1 MSESSSDCSFFKI
14 PRNRGVVH
22 VVVVEEEEEEEEEEE
37 SQQSCSFFDRIFKRN
52 NLEQCNRQSREV
64 SPSGAMVGIK

>member
-22 VVVVEEEEEEEEEEE
+22 VVVVEEEEEEE
-37 SQQSCSFFDRIFKRN
+37 SQQSCSFFDRIFKRS